1 VLNVDGRTIAA
12 GVVTDVLSAGTTL
25 LGTSTAGIDFGIW
38 SRKDG
43 SFTSWDTVSVNPVL
57 ATQRRRLT

>member
-1 VLNVDGRTIAA
+1 VNADGRTVATA
-12 GVVTDVLSAGTTL
+12 VVTDVLNAGAAL
-25 LGTSTAGIDFGIW
+25 LATSTAGIDFGIW

-43 SFTSWDTVSVNPVL
+43 VFTSWDTVSVNPVL